1 MKTISAKFAP
11 DQRKWIVL
19 DAEGQV
25 LGRLAT
31 QIAIHLRGKHLP
43 TFTPHV
49 DNGDFVVVINADK
62 IRLTGRK
69 WEQKT
74 YHRHTGYIGGLKST
88 VARKLHQDKP
98 EKIIELAVRGMLPKN
113 SLGRKLL
120 GKLKVYPGSSHPHD
134 AQQPQTMAP

>member
-31 QIAIHLRGKHLP
+31 QIAIHLRGKHLT

-88 VARKLHQDKP
+88 AARKLHQDKP

-120 GKLKVYPGSSHPHD
+120 GKLKVYTGSSHPHD

>member
-49 DNGDFVVVINADK
+49 DNGNFVVVINADK

-74 YHRHTGYIGGLKST
+74 YHRHTGYVGGLKST
-88 VARKLHQDKP
+88 TARKLHQDKP

-120 GKLKVYPGSSHPHD
+120 GKLKVYAGSSHPHD